1 MQGLVFLEDPAV
13 NTYFYIRLKY
23 DIFEDVCFEHYFDKA
38 FDLCKGKYKTFYD
51 EIENLGRCVY
61 RRYQIWIANYVKETI
76 YSKSNNIVLL
86 TIIES
91 IGMHFENELPGYAL
105 DLATSIELVHWDTQD
120 ICCTKKIR
128 QKSCSK
134 GKFLRPWGYLSLK
147 IDMSWI
153 KNVI

>member
-1 MQGLVFLEDPAV
+1 MWLAGIRDHNVPTLIGDVIFCLKEAIISSLEICKKDHEFTV
-13 NTYFYIRLKY
+13 
-23 DIFEDVCFEHYFDKA
+23 A
-38 FDLCKGKYKTFYD
+38 F
-51 EIENLGRCVY
+51 
-61 RRYQIWIANYVKETI
+61 ANYVKETI

-105 DLATSIELVHWDTQD
+105 DLATSIELVHWDT
-120 ICCTKKIR
+120 TRYMLYKKIR

-134 GKFLRPWGYLSLK
+134 DKFLRPWGYLSLK